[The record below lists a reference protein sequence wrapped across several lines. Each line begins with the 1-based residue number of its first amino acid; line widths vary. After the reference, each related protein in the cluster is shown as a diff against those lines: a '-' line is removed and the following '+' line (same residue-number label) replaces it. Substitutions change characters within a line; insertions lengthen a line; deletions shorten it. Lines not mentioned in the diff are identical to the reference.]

1 MDVSSVVV
9 AIMLAH
15 KLNNIII
22 QQMTPDQYL
31 QASERTENK
40 FPNGI
45 HLSAEQAEIL
55 HGTLGIVTEAGEI
68 ADVLKKHLIYGKVL
82 DKVNLKEELGDI
94 TWYVALLIR
103 RLQTSFEKVFDVNIE
118 KLYVRYPEK
127 FTEESALIRDI
138 AKERALLESHEEKL
152 KPDVNVY

>member
-1 MDVSSVVV
+1 
-9 AIMLAH
+9 
-15 KLNNIII
+15 
-22 QQMTPDQYL
+22 MTPDQYL